1 MVAAIDA
8 IGRGEIACEAD
19 PFRLD
24 WSGSH
29 RARHRRDVLL
39 STASWRAALAIAS
52 SLAILPT

>member
-8 IGRGEIACEAD
+8 IGRREIACAAD

-24 WSGSH
+24 WSDSP
-29 RARHRRDVLL
+29 RARHRRDVLQ